1 MSLTRLLP
9 APPQTVPLEGAYLS
23 LDLHRQAGAGDM
35 LIYANYIASVDGRIA
50 LRHPVSGEF
59 SVPTSLANPRDWRLY
74 QELAAQADIMIV
86 SARYMRQLAK
96 GTAQDLLPVGREP
109 AYRDLAEWRQRQGMR
124 AQPDVVIVSASLD
137 IPPAS
142 LARLHDRR
150 VIVATVSEA
159 KASAAEALRERG
171 IEVVT
176 AGETQVEGQALR
188 RALIGRGYRS
198 AYMIAGPGVHRVL
211 LADAAIDRL
220 FLTTRHRLLG
230 GQDFHTILDHDL
242 PAPVDL
248 RLNAMY
254 LDTEGGQHFADYG
267 IDGGDDG

>member
-96 GTAQDLLPVGREP
+96 GTAQDLLPVGEGE
-109 AYRDLAEWRQRQGMR
+109 AYRDLREWRAAEGL
-124 AQPDVVIVSASLD
+124 APQPDGGS
-137 IPPAS
+137 
-142 LARLHDRR
+142 
-150 VIVATVSEA
+150 
-159 KASAAEALRERG
+159 
-171 IEVVT
+171 
-176 AGETQVEGQALR
+176 GE
-188 RALIGRGYRS
+188 
-198 AYMIAGPGVHRVL
+198 H
-211 LADAAIDRL
+211 ID
-220 FLTTRHRLLG
+220 
-230 GQDFHTILDHDL
+230 
-242 PAPVDL
+242 
-248 RLNAMY
+248 
-254 LDTEGGQHFADYG
+254 
-267 IDGGDDG
+267 